1 MWLEERLKLPIST
14 EKSKVTNLK
23 KQQSEFLGF
32 TLKAV
37 KKGKKNG
44 NTRYI
49 AVTHISPKALEK
61 TKQDLAKQ
69 VKRIQRTP
77 NSNETIN

>member
-69 VKRIQRTP
+69 VKKDTENP
-77 NSNETIN
+77 KL

>member
-1 MWLEERLKLPIST
+1 MKLPIST

-23 KQQSEFLGF
+23 KQESEFLGF
-32 TLKAV
+32 SLKAT
-37 KKGKKNG
+37 KKGKRKNG

-49 AVTHISPKALEK
+49 AETHVSLKALEK

-69 VKRIQRTP
+69 VKKNTENP
-77 NSNETIN
+77 ELY